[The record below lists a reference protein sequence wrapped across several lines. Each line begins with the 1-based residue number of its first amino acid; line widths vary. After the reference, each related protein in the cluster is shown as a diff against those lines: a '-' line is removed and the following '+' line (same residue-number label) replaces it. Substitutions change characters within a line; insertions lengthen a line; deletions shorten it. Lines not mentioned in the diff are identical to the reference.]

1 MLPREP
7 LRCPDPRPGCL
18 WVPGRGCV
26 ASLPGAGPGLWGR
39 MELGPDSSFDSQ
51 RGDLDDRKRPTG
63 VSQALPAAR
72 EARGMLS
79 GPCRVHSPQHHPRC
93 RGGPVTSPGPQRNEG
108 TRATEGWVRV
118 DWEPPAPRELG
129 EVLALWGASGSRTTH
144 PRPPVDVG
152 TGFTAGER
160 SPALCFL
167 RAEVFMALK
176 SL

>member
-1 MLPREP
+1 M
-7 LRCPDPRPGCL
+7 
-18 WVPGRGCV
+18 
-26 ASLPGAGPGLWGR
+26 
-39 MELGPDSSFDSQ
+39 
-51 RGDLDDRKRPTG
+51 
-63 VSQALPAAR
+63 
-72 EARGMLS
+72 
-79 GPCRVHSPQHHPRC
+79 
-93 RGGPVTSPGPQRNEG
+93 TSPGPQRNEG

-160 SPALCFL
+160 SPALCFF